1 MALDPPSGTSDG
13 FVPTPPARV
22 PPKRTPP
29 KKKPPPK
36 RSTPPARSAPSN
48 NGGGIAAPRATSIGS
63 GASNSIDKKLLAQ
76 KYGWALSV
84 LKSIPELYKIFN
96 QAVKGTWSPDE
107 FAARVRDSKW
117 YKTHNDQF
125 RQTYVLEKTDPSKYK
140 RLSSQKLADI
150 QDLAASMGVKYDKD
164 LFASVTRQA
173 LYNGWDDAQ
182 VRNALAGM
190 LDFSAGG
197 HFGGEAGQAEQELRN
212 YAGQMGVSLSDNTLK
227 TWLRSLVAGNH
238 SIEDYQA
245 YIQNNAELAFP
256 AFSKQIKSGVTVRQ
270 IADPYIQSM
279 GNILEINPNSIDL
292 QNATIRKALT
302 QVDDQG
308 QATGTG
314 VPIWQ
319 FENSLRQ
326 DPRWLQTNNAREQIN
341 GVAHSVLKD
350 FGFTF

>member
-1 MALDPPSGTSDG
+1 
-13 FVPTPPARV
+13 
-22 PPKRTPP
+22 
-29 KKKPPPK
+29 
-36 RSTPPARSAPSN
+36 
-48 NGGGIAAPRATSIGS
+48 
-63 GASNSIDKKLLAQ
+63 
-76 KYGWALSV
+76 
-84 LKSIPELYKIFN
+84 
-96 QAVKGTWSPDE
+96 
-107 FAARVRDSKW
+107 
-117 YKTHNDQF
+117 
-125 RQTYVLEKTDPSKYK
+125 
-140 RLSSQKLADI
+140 
-150 QDLAASMGVKYDKD
+150 MGVKYDKD